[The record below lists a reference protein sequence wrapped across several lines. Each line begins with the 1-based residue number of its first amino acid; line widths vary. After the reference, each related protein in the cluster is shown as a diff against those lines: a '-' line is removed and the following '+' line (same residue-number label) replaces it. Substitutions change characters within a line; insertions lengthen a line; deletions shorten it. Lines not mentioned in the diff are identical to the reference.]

1 MKDAPVPMP
10 MYQTVLIPTDGS
22 EVAFKAAEQ
31 AVEMTDA
38 DGTVH
43 VLSIVENLPLYRQSG
58 QGAKRESK
66 DLEPARAHAEEAIHR
81 IEELV
86 TADGKQCETELEE
99 GVPYR
104 KILNY
109 AQEIDADA
117 VVMGKRGLGAATED
131 ILGSTTERVARGTS
145 SILVIVPE

>member
-1 MKDAPVPMP
+1 
-10 MYQTVLIPTDGS
+10 MYQTVLVPTDGS

-43 VLSIVENLPLYRQSG
+43 VLSIVEKLPLYRQSG
-58 QGAKRESK
+58 EGAKHERRH
-66 DLEPARAHAEEAIHR
+66 LEPAETHAEEAIQR
-81 IEELV
+81 IEPLV
-86 TADGKQCETELEE
+86 TDAGKQCVAEVDE
-99 GVPYR
+99 GVPHR

-109 AQEIDADA
+109 ARDINADA

-145 SILVIVPE
+145 SVLVIVPEL

>member
-1 MKDAPVPMP
+1 
-10 MYQTVLIPTDGS
+10 MYHRVLVPTDGS
-22 EVAFKAAEQ
+22 EVAFNAAEQ

-43 VLSIVENLPLYRQSG
+43 ILSIVENLPLYRQSG
-58 QGAKRESK
+58 QGAKREAS
-66 DLEPARAHAEEAIHR
+66 DPGLAQARAEEAIHR

-86 TADGKQCETELEE
+86 TAGGKQCVTELAE
-99 GVPYR
+99 GVPHR
-104 KILNY
+104 KILDY
-109 AQEIDADA
+109 AKEIEADV

-145 SILVIVPE
+145 SVLVIVPE